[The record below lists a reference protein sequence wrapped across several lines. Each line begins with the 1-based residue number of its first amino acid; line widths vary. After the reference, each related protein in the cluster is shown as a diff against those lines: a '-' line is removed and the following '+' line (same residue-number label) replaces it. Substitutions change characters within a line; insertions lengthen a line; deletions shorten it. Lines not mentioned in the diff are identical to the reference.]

1 MESFVVAINQLS
13 TMVSTFPRLL
23 QKLIKELP
31 TVVPSEDEKND
42 AGHIGS
48 PDSST
53 SPTTSVEQDHGDKTG
68 EIASEDDNHEIA
80 ENVTSQQSNR
90 KDELGKSPGEI
101 AFFKLLHAEFKKASF
116 FFDKAQQEFA
126 IREERVREGIEIMK
140 RSVSTMANDRWPL
153 LAKSIYRLYKDLL
166 LLETFA
172 IMTYCSFSKILKK
185 HDKVTGHDTRN
196 AFMSN
201 VVSQANF
208 TTYPKLLEMISR
220 CESLYADVSE
230 RLLQEGKQGLYEDER
245 LFINMISR
253 LNEQTLETADAPER
267 ADDNSRRFSHVAM
280 VKSTSQ
286 SRYESAA
293 LSQIRS
299 MVEENDARNAAV
311 EVSEGQTED
320 DSLRDT
326 KRPRME

>member
-1 MESFVVAINQLS
+1 M
-13 TMVSTFPRLL
+13 
-23 QKLIKELP
+23 
-31 TVVPSEDEKND
+31 VPSEDEKNETEQ
-42 AGHIGS
+42 IGS

-53 SPTTSVEQDHGDKTG
+53 SPTISVEQDHGDKTG
-68 EIASEDDNHEIA
+68 EIASEDDNHEIS
-80 ENVTSQQSNR
+80 ETVSSQQSNR
-90 KDELGKSPGEI
+90 KDELGKNPGEI

-140 RSVSTMANDRWPL
+140 RSVSIMANDRWPL

-196 AFMSN
+196 AFMTN

-208 TTYPKLLEMISR
+208 TSYPKLLEMISR

-267 ADDNSRRFSHVAM
+267 PDDNNRRFSHAAM

-286 SRYESAA
+286 SRYESTA

-299 MVEENDARNAAV
+299 MVEENDARNAAM

-326 KRPRME
+326 KRPKLE